1 MERSE
6 LEEIMR
12 LTVLSVYVFVC
23 LSVCVYELED
33 MQFMHS
39 NERLLICYFFQYDSL
54 FLWNV

>member
-54 FLWNV
+54 FL